1 MNVDWRALEDGMLRR
16 AAKAESFR
24 DLYGGGS
31 AKRGPI
37 VERTGRMTV
46 AQPPFYWEKREQGV
60 SGYSVGDRVRTTVEF
75 TPGWAGAFGAP
86 AGTLGTVTGEEIDGG
101 YGVVLDGDPD
111 EMPLSVHPD
120 EMVKAE
126 EAPL

>member
-1 MNVDWRALEDGMLRR
+1 MLEDSLLRR
-16 AAKAESFR
+16 AAKVESFR
-24 DLYGGGS
+24 ELYGGSS
-31 AKRGPI
+31 AQRGPI
-37 VERTGRMTV
+37 VERTGRMVV
-46 AQPPFYWEKREQGV
+46 AQPPFYLEKRSQGV
-60 SGYSVGDRVRTTVEF
+60 SGYSVGDRVRTTVGF

-86 AGTLGTVTGEEIDGG
+86 AGTMGTVTGEEMGGG

-126 EAPL
+126 EVPQ